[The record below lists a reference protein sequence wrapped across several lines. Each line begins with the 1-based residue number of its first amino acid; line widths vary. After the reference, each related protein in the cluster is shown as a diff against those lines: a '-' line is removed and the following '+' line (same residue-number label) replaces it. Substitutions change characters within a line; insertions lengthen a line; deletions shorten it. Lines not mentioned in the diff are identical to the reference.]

1 MSYCRAILLAPTPAL
16 KVSLTRTLVSLFRS
30 GSLTRLAD
38 PATDPPHPHE
48 PFRAPSTVVVASG
61 KTKTLGKGGTVASR
75 ARMLH
80 ALANIELWAI
90 DLAVDHIARF
100 YDWRL
105 GDLQGKRGKKM
116 GWEFV
121 ADFLKVAEDEAK
133 CVLSQFS

>member
-1 MSYCRAILLAPTPAL
+1 
-16 KVSLTRTLVSLFRS
+16 
-30 GSLTRLAD
+30 
-38 PATDPPHPHE
+38 
-48 PFRAPSTVVVASG
+48 
-61 KTKTLGKGGTVASR
+61 
-75 ARMLH
+75 MLH

-105 GDLQGKRGKKM
+105 GDLEGKKGKKM

-133 CVLSQFS
+133 CVKLSIESESVKG